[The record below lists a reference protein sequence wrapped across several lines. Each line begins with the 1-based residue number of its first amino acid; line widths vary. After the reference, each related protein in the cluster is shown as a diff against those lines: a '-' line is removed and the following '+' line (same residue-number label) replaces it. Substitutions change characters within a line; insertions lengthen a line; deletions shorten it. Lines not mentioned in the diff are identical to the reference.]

1 MVKPKRG
8 FFINPIKH
16 STTTQVFRLFNL
28 EVLNEYFSKLILL
41 SLLAGISIPVGGS
54 LAAVSNFYPNWLN
67 EEWKHGIIAFGGG
80 ALVSAVALV
89 LVPEGSQYTSPFW
102 AVTSF
107 LAGGFF
113 FGLIDYLLSKAGGS
127 ASQLLA
133 MLLDFIPEAM
143 ALGAALV
150 MENGT
155 AVLIAFLIAIQNLP
169 ESFNAFREIKS
180 SNNHS
185 SARLLLAFGAIAL
198 VGPLSAFVGSEVLS
212 KKTFWLGIVM
222 LFGAGGILFL
232 TFRDVAPQSRLD
244 KHWLPSVGG
253 VIGFAVGLIGHLMSS

>member
-1 MVKPKRG
+1 MCQLLQTRSCSARFQTVK
-8 FFINPIKH
+8 IAN
-16 STTTQVFRLFNL
+16 
-28 EVLNEYFSKLILL
+28 LNEYLPQLILL
-41 SLLAGISIPVGGS
+41 SLLAGVSIPVGGS
-54 LAAVSNFYPNWLN
+54 LAAISSLYRGWLN

-89 LVPEGSQYTSPFW
+89 LVPEGSHYTSPFW
-102 AVTSF
+102 AVSSF

-113 FGLIDYLLSKAGGS
+113 FGLIDYLLAKKGGS

-150 MENGT
+150 MGNSS
-155 AVLIAFLIAIQNLP
+155 AKLIAFLIAIQNLP
-169 ESFNAFREIKS
+169 ESFNAFREIKKS
-180 SNNHS
+180 ANHS
-185 SARLLLAFGAIAL
+185 TTKLLLAFGAIAL
-198 VGPLSAFVGSEVLS
+198 VGPLSAFVGSEVLA
-212 KKTFWLGIVM
+212 KQTFWLGMVM

-253 VIGFAVGLIGHLMSS
+253 VIGFALGLIGHLMGG